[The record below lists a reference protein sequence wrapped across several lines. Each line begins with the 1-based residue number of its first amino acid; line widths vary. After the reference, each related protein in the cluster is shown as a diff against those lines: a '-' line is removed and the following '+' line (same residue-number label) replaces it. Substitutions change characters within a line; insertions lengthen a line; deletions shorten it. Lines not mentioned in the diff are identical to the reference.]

1 MPEACL
7 IAPDSGFVGRV
18 LAEGGGDLKK
28 CFQCATC
35 SVVCDLATGRK
46 PFPRKEMIWAQWGL
60 KDRLVA
66 DPDIW
71 LCHQCNDCST
81 HCPRGAR
88 PADVL
93 SALRQ
98 ESIRHHALPRFLG
111 TWTNGVKSLPLML
124 IISAVLIAV
133 ALLLQDPL
141 NSLMGYEGHHAEP
154 SVAAIGD
161 GVYQVNQVTG
171 HDAAAAIEAAGTEKV
186 FHLYAEFFNH
196 WWLIVFFSSFT
207 TLAFLGAVVGALRFW
222 KGMRAADEAAGGFNS
237 AVGLLPAIVRAVTS
251 IVVHDKFGKCTSQKP
266 RRLAHLGAFYGFIA
280 LFVVTVWA
288 VIDIYVM
295 PLVGVDSLYPF
306 ALMHPMKILANV
318 GFVLLLVGCVKAI
331 VDRRAALNGD
341 GPASTSFDMIFVWL
355 LLLVTLTG
363 FVTQVFRFAVGNNDQ
378 SGLIPTAH
386 VLYFIHLVLVFQLLV
401 YLPYSK
407 FAHVIYRT
415 VAMVYAERTG
425 RNEPEMVSA

>member
-111 TWTNGVKSLPLML
+111 TWTNGVKSLPVMAL
-124 IISAVLIAV
+124 ISAVLLAV
-133 ALLLQDPL
+133 ALLLRDPL
-141 NSLMGYEGHHAEP
+141 NAAVNYEAHHHALF
-154 SVAAIGD
+154 AD
-161 GVYQVNQVTG
+161 
-171 HDAAAAIEAAGTEKV
+171 
-186 FHLYAEFFNH
+186 FFPH
-196 WWLIVFFSSFT
+196 WQLIAFFSFFT
-207 TLAFLGAVVGALRFW
+207 GLAFLAAVVGVLRFW
-222 KGMRAADEAAGGFNS
+222 QGMKAADAGEGGFTP
-237 AVGLLPAIVRAVTS
+237 AVGMVPSVVRAIKS
-251 IVVHDKFGKCTSQKP
+251 IVVHDRFGKCTSQKP
-266 RRLAHLGAFYGFIA
+266 RRLAHLGAFYGFLA

-295 PLVGVDSLYPF
+295 PVFDIRSFYPF
-306 ALMHPMKILANV
+306 DLVHPMKVLANV
-318 GFVLLLVGCVKAI
+318 GCVLLIFGCVKAI
-331 VDRRAALNGD
+331 ADRRAALRSD
-341 GPASTSFDMIFVWL
+341 GPASTSFDVIFVWL
-355 LLLVTLTG
+355 LLLVALTG
-363 FVTQVFRFAVGNNDQ
+363 LVTEVLRFGVGDDPE
-378 SGLIPTAH
+378 SGLTSTA
-386 VLYFIHLVLVFQLLV
+386 LTMYFVHLVLVFQLLV

-407 FAHVIYRT
+407 FAHIMYRT